1 MSLLLARAS
10 LVRRRKP
17 PPAVPLRTVGYAV
30 GVTDRVTPAMVQFPG
45 YPQNGTVSGL
55 SPGMVQPPGYPQNG
69 TVSGLSTEWYR
80 LRVSLGSG
88 QLPVNPGLAVPVGTP
103 VGALP
108 LCVISWTESSR
119 CDTAGNPVL
128 TVT

>member
-69 TVSGLSTEWYR
+69 TVSGFPSDRDSFR
-80 LRVSLGSG
+80 LT
-88 QLPVNPGLAVPVGTP
+88 PG
-103 VGALP
+103 
-108 LCVISWTESSR
+108 
-119 CDTAGNPVL
+119 
-128 TVT
+128 